1 MNRTLAVIALAAIP
15 LAGLCADSSAARK
28 DRFAS
33 KLNTFNSIVKELE
46 TQYVDTL
53 NAGQIMDRTIDAL
66 LYQIDPYTEY
76 YPDGDQDELMSISL
90 GQYAGIGSVISKRGK
105 DVIINE
111 PQDGSP
117 AKRAGLRP
125 GDIILKING
134 EEITPDMPVDQVSKR
149 LRGQAGTDITIDVR
163 RPYAADSL
171 LSFSFV
177 RENIK
182 VNPMPYSGIDSDGIG
197 YIGLTTF
204 NESSARRVREAV
216 SEMLKDPSLKG
227 IVIDLRGNGGG
238 LLEGAVQ
245 IASNFVP
252 KGTEI
257 VRTKGRAKNDVKT
270 YKTTTR
276 PLDTSIPLAIL
287 TDGSTAS
294 ASEILAGSMQDLDRA
309 VIVGERTFG
318 KGLVQTPRQLPYGDL
333 LKITTGRYYIP
344 SGRLIQALD
353 YSHRNDDGSPVR
365 TPDSLTHEFATKA
378 GRIVRDGG
386 GISPDIKVEGEKTNR
401 LLYNILADMWAF
413 DFANKK
419 YAQHPQAPDTLVT
432 DAVFE
437 EFKNFIDPA
446 RFKYDRQCESAMK
459 YLKEAAEIEGY
470 MTDSVAA
477 QFEVLSG
484 MLKHDLN
491 HDLDLNRRQIVDILD
506 AELASR
512 YYNEAERV
520 ARMLPGDKEY
530 LQAKSVLLD
539 PEAYKK
545 LLSK

>member
-276 PLDTSIPLAIL
+276 PL
-287 TDGSTAS
+287 
-294 ASEILAGSMQDLDRA
+294 R
-309 VIVGERTFG
+309 
-318 KGLVQTPRQLPYGDL
+318 
-333 LKITTGRYYIP
+333 
-344 SGRLIQALD
+344 
-353 YSHRNDDGSPVR
+353 
-365 TPDSLTHEFATKA
+365 
-378 GRIVRDGG
+378 
-386 GISPDIKVEGEKTNR
+386 
-401 LLYNILADMWAF
+401 
-413 DFANKK
+413 
-419 YAQHPQAPDTLVT
+419 PQ
-432 DAVFE
+432 
-437 EFKNFIDPA
+437 K
-446 RFKYDRQCESAMK
+446 
-459 YLKEAAEIEGY
+459 
-470 MTDSVAA
+470 
-477 QFEVLSG
+477 
-484 MLKHDLN
+484 
-491 HDLDLNRRQIVDILD
+491 
-506 AELASR
+506 
-512 YYNEAERV
+512 
-520 ARMLPGDKEY
+520 Y
-530 LQAKSVLLD
+530 LQARCRISTGL
-539 PEAYKK
+539 
-545 LLSK
+545 